1 MKFTCLLLFI
11 LFSFKTPSSETPS
24 SETTEQIKVLK
35 VGVYNI
41 EPFFNFEE
49 KDLVGGGTLKLLEL
63 IRKELNISFKYEV
76 YPYPRVLSKLNKGE
90 IDLAIFYPSNNKN
103 DNYTA
108 LVKTLGNDNLIFSS
122 PKIKAEKLSDL
133 FGHSLAVITGASYS
147 DAIDKSHEIDKHE
160 YTTYNQGISVF
171 KHSRVD
177 AIILPRVTS
186 EYYQKQLKLDKSL
199 FMYSFI
205 LNHKANWIHVRKGLD
220 PALRQE
226 LIKANNKVINKY
238 DLKSLYDLYK

>member
-11 LFSFKTPSSETPS
+11 FFSFKTPS

-41 EPFFNFEE
+41 EPFFNFKE
-49 KDLVGGGTLKLLEL
+49 KDLVGGVTLKLLEL

-108 LVKTLGNDNLIFSS
+108 
-122 PKIKAEKLSDL
+122 A
-133 FGHSLAVITGASYS
+133 
-147 DAIDKSHEIDKHE
+147 
-160 YTTYNQGISVF
+160 
-171 KHSRVD
+171 
-177 AIILPRVTS
+177 
-186 EYYQKQLKLDKSL
+186 KLDTCQKGARSC
-199 FMYSFI
+199 S
-205 LNHKANWIHVRKGLD
+205 KARTYQG
-220 PALRQE
+220 Q
-226 LIKANNKVINKY
+226 
-238 DLKSLYDLYK
+238 